1 MYADPLLVVYLFFAI
16 IGLAM
21 VLMTLPTMIAHSRK

>member
-1 MYADPLLVVYLFFAI
+1 MDQLSLFYIFLAI

-21 VLMTLPTMIAHSRK
+21 VLMTLPTMIAKYHR

>member
-1 MYADPLLVVYLFFAI
+1 MDQLSLFYIFLAI

-21 VLMTLPTMIAHSRK
+21 VLMTLPTMIANHRR